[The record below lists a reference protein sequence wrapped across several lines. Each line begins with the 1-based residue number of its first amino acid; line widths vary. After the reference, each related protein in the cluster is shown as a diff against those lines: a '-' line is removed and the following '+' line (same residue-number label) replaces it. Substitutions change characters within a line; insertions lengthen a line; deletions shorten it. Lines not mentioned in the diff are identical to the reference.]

1 MSKYNVEVYN
11 ISSDSD
17 STAYIQEEEES
28 STDEDEYIINK
39 NNKTNVFL
47 NFSLELVP
55 FYFNNL
61 SVNNNLNIPLFLN
74 VPYVL
79 SEKHNLSCCN
89 IIDDNNIYYY
99 IRNTLK
105 IPDASILVDLME
117 IQHNIY

>member
-1 MSKYNVEVYN
+1 MSKNTIEVYN
-11 ISSDSD
+11 TCSDSD
-17 STAYIQEEEES
+17 STIFIENEETDEEEEP
-28 STDEDEYIINK
+28 IINC
-39 NNKTNVFL
+39 NKTNVFL
-47 NFSLELVP
+47 NFSLELEP

-61 SVNNNLNIPLFLN
+61 SVNTNLIIPLFFN

>member
-1 MSKYNVEVYN
+1 MSNEETSGDEEV
-11 ISSDSD
+11 
-17 STAYIQEEEES
+17 
-28 STDEDEYIINK
+28 IINC
-39 NNKTNVFL
+39 NNTNVFL
-47 NFSLELVP
+47 NFPLELVP

-61 SVNNNLNIPLFLN
+61 SVNVNLNIPLFYN